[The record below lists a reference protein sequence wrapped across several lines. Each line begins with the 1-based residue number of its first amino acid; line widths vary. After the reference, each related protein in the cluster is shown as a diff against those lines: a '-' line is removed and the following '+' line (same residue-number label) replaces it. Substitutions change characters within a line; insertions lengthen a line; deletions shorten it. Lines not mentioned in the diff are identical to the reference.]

1 MVYTVSINFAI
12 CLSVRK
18 PAMATTTNKIKRIG
32 NGHFLPL
39 SAATLEALNLRAGQE
54 VTLTTDEDELIV
66 RAVDDTYDATREAA
80 SRMAA
85 RYRRMLIKLGRE
97 G

>member
-1 MVYTVSINFAI
+1 
-12 CLSVRK
+12 
-18 PAMATTTNKIKRIG
+18 MATTTNKIKKIG

-39 SAATLEALNLRAGQE
+39 SAATLESLNLRAGQE

-66 RAVDDTYDATREAA
+66 RAVDDTYDSTREAA
-80 SRMAA
+80 SRITA
-85 RYRRMLIKLGRE
+85 RYRRTLIMLGRE

>member
-1 MVYTVSINFAI
+1 MV
-12 CLSVRK
+12 
-18 PAMATTTNKIKRIG
+18 TTTNKIKKIG

-39 SAATLEALNLRAGQE
+39 SAATMDALNLRAGQE

>member
-1 MVYTVSINFAI
+1 
-12 CLSVRK
+12 
-18 PAMATTTNKIKRIG
+18 MATTTNKIKKIG

-39 SAATLEALNLRAGQE
+39 SAATLESLNLRAGQE

-66 RAVDDTYDATREAA
+66 RAVDDTYDSTREAA
-80 SRMAA
+80 SRIAA
-85 RYRRMLIKLGRE
+85 RYRRTLIMLGRE

>member
-1 MVYTVSINFAI
+1 
-12 CLSVRK
+12 
-18 PAMATTTNKIKRIG
+18 MATTTNKIKRIG

>member
-1 MVYTVSINFAI
+1 MV
-12 CLSVRK
+12 
-18 PAMATTTNKIKRIG
+18 TTTNKIKKIG
-32 NGHFLPL
+32 NGHFPPL
-39 SAATLEALNLRAGQE
+39 SAATVEALNLRAGQE

-66 RAVDDTYDATREAA
+66 RAVDDTYDSTREAA

>member
-1 MVYTVSINFAI
+1 MVYTLSINI
-12 CLSVRK
+12 TLYLSVRE